1 MMTTNFKAI
10 ALGFIV
16 GFVVMATATQ
26 VLSQQGSAEE
36 CNITADRIIR
46 PVAEGRD
53 NGVPREQMMRL
64 LGTIGYNPQRAW
76 NLTGMVYETLADKT
90 PDEVVADF
98 MDWCAGSGA

>member
-1 MMTTNFKAI
+1 MINNLKALTP
-10 ALGFIV
+10 AFIL
-16 GFVVMATATQ
+16 GFVVMATSTQ

-36 CNITADRIIR
+36 CNITVDRIIR

-53 NGVPREQMMRL
+53 NGVPREQMMSL